1 MSWEFWRVYNL
12 GEIKKSE
19 QNACQVGVGMF
30 FLYVDKIN
38 YLEPWRDFLFLRVLK
53 GGELRRCL
61 EPDPHRLNSSVSF
74 YSNFNCEWST
84 ASPEL
89 IDIRY

>member
-1 MSWEFWRVYNL
+1 MSNWGRDV
-12 GEIKKSE
+12 
-19 QNACQVGVGMF
+19 F
-30 FLYVDKIN
+30 FVRRQDKLFRT
-38 YLEPWRDFLFLRVLK
+38 LEGFPIPTGLK
-53 GGELRRCL
+53 GGELHKYL

-74 YSNFNCEWST
+74 DSNFNWEWST